1 MGGKDHLLPAFF
13 NGQIICIMKRN
24 VFFIGG
30 ILFLLISLSSYGQ
43 TKTDSLHVLFIGN
56 SYTHF
61 NDMPETVR
69 KIASTQQV
77 NLACTQ
83 FTPGG
88 FFLSRHVK
96 NEELIQAI
104 KKGGWDYVI
113 IQEQS
118 AAPSMPTE
126 TVLQNT
132 YPPAHT
138 LDSLIRVYNQQAKVI
153 FYMTW
158 GHKDGCQDEVHNYPL
173 NSTYEGMQERLKTS
187 YLEMAYQNDA
197 WCAPAGMAWKWV
209 RAERPD
215 YILYMPDRSH
225 PSVLGSYLVANVIF
239 CTIYQ
244 RPYQTQET
252 SGCPA
257 EQAEYIQQVA
267 QQTVLTNLKL
277 LNIEK

>member
-1 MGGKDHLLPAFF
+1 MRRKLFF
-13 NGQIICIMKRN
+13 TL
-24 VFFIGG
+24 G
-30 ILFLLISLSSYGQ
+30 ILFVLVSFSSYGQ
-43 TKTDSLHVLFIGN
+43 LKQDSLCVLFIGN

-69 KIASTQQV
+69 KIASTQGV
-77 NLACTQ
+77 KLSCTQ

-88 FFLSRHVK
+88 FFLSGHLK
-96 NEELIQAI
+96 SKELIQSI

-118 AAPSMPTE
+118 AAPSMPTR

-138 LDSLIRVYNQQAKVI
+138 LDSLIRAHNEQAKVI

-158 GHKDGCQDEVHNYPL
+158 GHKDGCQDEVDNYPL
-173 NSTYEGMQERLKTS
+173 NATYEGMQERLKTS

-197 WCAPAGMAWKWV
+197 WCAPVGMAWKRV

-215 YILYMPDRSH
+215 YVLYMPDCSH
-225 PSVLGSYLVANVIF
+225 PSALGSYLAANVIF

-244 RPYQTQET
+244 RPYQTQENP
-252 SGCPA
+252 GCSQ